1 MKKTII
7 LLCSLILLMVSACKK
22 QKSAKPGSYDEIK
35 NEHIAGLETSMSNH
49 LIEVINTTGTVLL
62 KPGDVIVYKTNMGR
76 FGKMKI
82 VSINSADNYKLTINA
97 ETYKADGSIYQ
108 GKSNV
113 EIQGTFIAELDEIVE
128 ASNNSLG
135 DFFWNRVTTHLTN
148 LVPEQGAKFLK
159 YNF

>member
-1 MKKTII
+1 M
-7 LLCSLILLMVSACKK
+7 LSACKK
-22 QKSAKPGSYDEIK
+22 QKSAKPSSYDEIK
-35 NEHIAGLETSMSNH
+35 NEHIKGLEASMSDK
-49 LIEVINTTGTVLL
+49 LIEVINTAGTVLL

-135 DFFWNRVTTHLTN
+135 DFFWNRVNTHLTN
-148 LVPEQGAKFLK
+148 LVPEQGAKFIK

>member
-1 MKKTII
+1 MKNILPIFCNFI
-7 LLCSLILLMVSACKK
+7 LLFLTACKK
-22 QKSAKPGSYDEIK
+22 EKNTNPGSYDEIK
-35 NEHIAGLETSMSNH
+35 IEHIAALETSMSNH
-49 LIEVINTTGTVLL
+49 LIEAINTNGTVLL
-62 KPGDVIVYKTNMGR
+62 KPGDVIVYKTNIGR

-135 DFFWNRVTTHLTN
+135 DFFWNRADTHLTN
-148 LVPEQGAKFLK
+148 LVPEQGAKFIK